1 MLENFLIVH
10 KQILPE
16 YYPRVVE
23 ARNMLEENPNLSVS
37 DVVKKVGISR
47 STYYKYKDYIF
58 LPEDGTF
65 GQRKAVLYM
74 VLSHKA
80 GVLSSVLNALSGFG
94 ASVLT
99 ISQSIP
105 IGNKASVSIS
115 LDISSLS
122 CSMESMMADLKRV
135 NGVKSLQLSSID

>member
-1 MLENFLIVH
+1 
-10 KQILPE
+10 
-16 YYPRVVE
+16 
-23 ARNMLEENPNLSVS
+23 MLEENPNLSVS

-47 STYYKYKDYIF
+47 STYYKYKDYIY

-65 GQRKAVLYM
+65 GQRKAVLNM

-94 ASVLT
+94 SSVLT

-105 IGNKASVSIS
+105 IGNKANVSIS
-115 LDISSLS
+115 LDISNMSS
-122 CSMESMMADLKRV
+122 SMETLMTELKNI
-135 NGVKSLQLSSID
+135 NGVKSMQLSSID